1 MARST
6 GGLSRSFGRR
16 FGRRPGK
23 SQSLAVKYSHM
34 VGSHPDPFNKKR
46 NRTVGDGAQVE
57 EAEKPEDAD
66 KPGEEPPSAPTP
78 IPAQAPT
85 PEAPDGAKKRYT
97 TEQERWIY
105 EFVMDSFDEPG
116 LPRDWSKA
124 SEEYRT
130 RFSQARKPKMIQ
142 QKFEDLRKKEV
153 ERTKKEKE
161 TEDLAAVKASKKR
174 GRAAEDDDGAPAIK
188 RLRKAP
194 TGPKTTQEGASG
206 LVEVAEPGAVDW
218 LTPVTFS
225 GANDVL
231 CLLNH
236 RKMGKMSATQADYVC
251 LVAMRQFIF
260 RGIPEV
266 DWVQVR
272 DSYNGKFRQEPEA
285 TLVDIFWNYCQWF
298 QDLSCFG
305 PGVERSLSVG
315 EWDRVLRI
323 HIKVSGGP
331 MRSDEDTEMSDAG
344 PEYPGEGAEEKV
356 VEEDEDS
363 YLARFEMSD
372 PDAPGIPP
380 PDFSEDE
387 DDAPTGGS
395 QGSSRKGT
403 PEYDT
408 TAAFEEFDQ
417 SLEGHL
423 GRLAEESEVR
433 ALEAANSDEED
444 HACNQDITNDSL
456 FSLFNE
462 VENKGEVMNDN
473 ECSRFGDESGM
484 LAKIHTVGRIINDSI
499 LRLFGGVPIINEDV
513 VEDPEINPSIT
524 GDSPIVEEDVRS
536 HRIALDNAASM
547 ISNYDEDVIDDATL
561 REITDTAPPE
571 HSREDVQMIVDEPV
585 IANDRSSKSR
595 SPEPFLGDGSVIF
608 EHRENNA
615 FTIDSSILNEYARN
629 RQIALDNAAMS
640 QEFEED
646 SDLVMVDDSALLE
659 CSSMLLKMADIPS
672 DYEEEV

>member
-1 MARST
+1 MKERYGEPAPKDGSVDWRFIAQLWAKDWPKAR
-6 GGLSRSFGRR
+6 
-16 FGRRPGK
+16 K

-46 NRTVGDGAQVE
+46 SRTAGDKAQGE

-66 KPGEEPPSAPTP
+66 KPGEEPPSVPTP
-78 IPAQAPT
+78 VPAQVLAP
-85 PEAPDGAKKRYT
+85 ENGAKKRYT

-161 TEDLAAVKASKKR
+161 MGELAAAKASKKH

-194 TGPKTTQEGASG
+194 AEPKAIPEGASG
-206 LVEVAEPGAVDW
+206 LVEAAEPGVVDW
-218 LTPVTFS
+218 RTPVTFS
-225 GANDVL
+225 GASDVL

-272 DSYNGKFRQEPEA
+272 DSYNGKFRPGPEA

-356 VEEDEDS
+356 IEEDDDS

-444 HACNQDITNDSL
+444 HARNQDITNDSL

-462 VENKGEVMNDN
+462 VEKDAR
-473 ECSRFGDESGM
+473 SR
-484 LAKIHTVGRIINDSI
+484 R
-499 LRLFGGVPIINEDV
+499 V
-513 VEDPEINPSIT
+513 V
-524 GDSPIVEEDVRS
+524 
-536 HRIALDNAASM
+536 LDNAASM
-547 ISNYDEDVIDDATL
+547 ISNPDEDVIDDATL
-561 REITDTAPPE
+561 REITDTAPPKQ
-571 HSREDVQMIVDEPV
+571 EDVQMIVDKSA
-585 IANDRSSKSR
+585 IANDKPSKSR
-595 SPEPFLGDGSVIF
+595 SPEPFLGDGSVSF
-608 EHRENNA
+608 EHRENA